1 MVGAANPTFFRSPLN
16 QRGTKKTWI
25 WQGEKIGGG
34 LDESG
39 AQNQRTR
46 SCLTTCYQQ
55 RRETYAGRC
64 VTNRGER
71 RGDCSEI
78 YLHSLPFGARQT
90 EGLMN
95 GLEGGE
101 PDGRRRRIYQQRRE
115 TYAGRCVTN
124 RGERRG
130 DCSEIYLHSLP
141 FGARQTEGLMDGLE
155 GGEPD
160 GRRRRKQA
168 VRPTTGEQAHR
179 QKHGRTERWTD
190 KRKLK

>member
-1 MVGAANPTFFRSPLN
+1 MRELAADLRRICAVDGFLRGFCFGILRAPATPFGRGGKSNFFRSPLN

-78 YLHSLPFGARQT
+78 YLHSLPFGALILLGT
-90 EGLMN
+90 ALGCKI
-95 GLEGGE
+95 GG
-101 PDGRRRRIYQQRRE
+101 
-115 TYAGRCVTN
+115 
-124 RGERRG
+124 
-130 DCSEIYLHSLP
+130 
-141 FGARQTEGLMDGLE
+141 DGLVVTKIE
-155 GGEPD
+155 ALQKLAFLRLEDLAGP
-160 GRRRRKQA
+160 RRQGD
-168 VRPTTGEQAHR
+168 V
-179 QKHGRTERWTD
+179 
-190 KRKLK
+190 KRLSP

>member
-1 MVGAANPTFFRSPLN
+1 MRGFARISCGFAADLRCRWVLERLLLWAFEGSGDAFWSGRQIQRFFRSPLN

-78 YLHSLPFGARQT
+78 YLHSLPFG
-90 EGLMN
+90 
-95 GLEGGE
+95 
-101 PDGRRRRIYQQRRE
+101 
-115 TYAGRCVTN
+115 
-124 RGERRG
+124 
-130 DCSEIYLHSLP
+130 
-141 FGARQTEGLMDGLE
+141 DGLE
-155 GGEPD
+155 GGEAD

-168 VRPTTGEQAHR
+168 AQPTTGEQAHR

-190 KRKLK
+190 KRKRK

>member
-1 MVGAANPTFFRSPLN
+1 MRELAADLRRICAVDGFLRGFCFGLLRAPATPLVGAANPTFFRSPLN

-71 RGDCSEI
+71 RGDCFEI
-78 YLHSLPFGARQT
+78 YLHSLPFGALILFG
-90 EGLMN
+90 GL
-95 GLEGGE
+95 
-101 PDGRRRRIYQQRRE
+101 R
-115 TYAGRCVTN
+115 
-124 RGERRG
+124 
-130 DCSEIYLHSLP
+130 
-141 FGARQTEGLMDGLE
+141 DGLE

-168 VRPTTGEQAHR
+168 ARPTTGEQAHR

-190 KRKLK
+190 QRKLK

>member
-78 YLHSLPFGARQT
+78 YLHSLPFGALILLGT
-90 EGLMN
+90 ALGCKI
-95 GLEGGE
+95 GG
-101 PDGRRRRIYQQRRE
+101 
-115 TYAGRCVTN
+115 
-124 RGERRG
+124 
-130 DCSEIYLHSLP
+130 
-141 FGARQTEGLMDGLE
+141 DGLVVTKIE
-155 GGEPD
+155 ALQKLAFLRLEDLAGP
-160 GRRRRKQA
+160 RRQGD
-168 VRPTTGEQAHR
+168 V
-179 QKHGRTERWTD
+179 
-190 KRKLK
+190 KRLSPQVLSSNARVG

>member
-1 MVGAANPTFFRSPLN
+1 MVGAANPTFFRSPLI

-25 WQGEKIGGG
+25 WQGEKIAGG

-46 SCLTTCYQQ
+46 SCLKTCYQQ

-78 YLHSLPFGARQT
+78 YLHSFRPRKL
-90 EGLMN
+90 N
-95 GLEGGE
+95 
-101 PDGRRRRIYQQRRE
+101 
-115 TYAGRCVTN
+115 
-124 RGERRG
+124 
-130 DCSEIYLHSLP
+130 S
-141 FGARQTEGLMDGLE
+141 EGLMDGLE
-155 GGEPD
+155 GGEAD

-168 VRPTTGEQAHR
+168 ARPTTGEQAHR
-179 QKHGRTERWTD
+179 QKHSGQRGGRTNGSSSRRPRQQTQETGGPADERRTGAQTETRTD
-190 KRKLK
+190 REVDGQKEAQVADHVS

>member
-1 MVGAANPTFFRSPLN
+1 MQNGGRICADLREFAADLRRICAVDGFLRGFCFGLLRAPATPFGRGGKSNFFRSPLN
-16 QRGTKKTWI
+16 QRETKKTWI
-25 WQGEKIGGG
+25 WQGEKIAGG

-39 AQNQRTR
+39 TR

-90 EGLMN
+90 EGLM
-95 GLEGGE
+95 
-101 PDGRRRRIYQQRRE
+101 
-115 TYAGRCVTN
+115 
-124 RGERRG
+124 
-130 DCSEIYLHSLP
+130 
-141 FGARQTEGLMDGLE
+141 DGLE
-155 GGEPD
+155 GGEAD
-160 GRRRRKQA
+160 GRRGRQQA
-168 VRPTTGEQAHR
+168 ARPTTGEQAHR

>member
-1 MVGAANPTFFRSPLN
+1 MVGAANPTFFRSPLI

-25 WQGEKIGGG
+25 WQGEKIAGG

-39 AQNQRTR
+39 AQKQRTR
-46 SCLTTCYQQ
+46 SCLKTCYQQ

-78 YLHSLPFGARQT
+78 YLHSLPFGALIILGTAQANRRTDRNTDGQRGGRT
-90 EGLMN
+90 N
-95 GLEGGE
+95 GSSSSRPRKL
-101 PDGRRRRIYQQRRE
+101 
-115 TYAGRCVTN
+115 N
-124 RGERRG
+124 
-130 DCSEIYLHSLP
+130 S
-141 FGARQTEGLMDGLE
+141 EGLMDGLD
-155 GGEPD
+155 GGEAD

-168 VRPTTGEQAHR
+168 ARPTTGEQAHR

-190 KRKLK
+190 KRKRK

>member
-1 MVGAANPTFFRSPLN
+1 MVGAANPTFFRSPLI

-25 WQGEKIGGG
+25 WQGEKIAGG

-39 AQNQRTR
+39 AQKQRTR
-46 SCLTTCYQQ
+46 SCLKTCYQQ

-78 YLHSLPFGARQT
+78 YLHSLPFGALILWP
-90 EGLMN
+90 GL
-95 GLEGGE
+95 GTPRLLSAA
-101 PDGRRRRIYQQRRE
+101 PRVR
-115 TYAGRCVTN
+115 A
-124 RGERRG
+124 
-130 DCSEIYLHSLP
+130 P
-141 FGARQTEGLMDGLE
+141 GARQTEGLMDGLE
-155 GGEPD
+155 GGEAD

-190 KRKLK
+190 QRKLK

>member
-1 MVGAANPTFFRSPLN
+1 MQNGGRICADLRELAADLRRICAVDGLLRGFCFGLLRAPATPFGRGGKSNFFPFPSESERN
-16 QRGTKKTWI
+16 EKTWI

-46 SCLTTCYQQ
+46 SCLTTC
-55 RRETYAGRC
+55 
-64 VTNRGER
+64 
-71 RGDCSEI
+71 
-78 YLHSLPFGARQT
+78 
-90 EGLMN
+90 
-95 GLEGGE
+95 
-101 PDGRRRRIYQQRRE
+101 YQQRRE

-190 KRKLK
+190 QRKLK

>member
-78 YLHSLPFGARQT
+78 YLHSLPFGALILLGT
-90 EGLMN
+90 ALGCKIGGDGL
-95 GLEGGE
+95 
-101 PDGRRRRIYQQRRE
+101 
-115 TYAGRCVTN
+115 VV
-124 RGERRG
+124 
-130 DCSEIYLHSLP
+130 
-141 FGARQTEGLMDGLE
+141 LMDGLE

-190 KRKLK
+190 KRQLK